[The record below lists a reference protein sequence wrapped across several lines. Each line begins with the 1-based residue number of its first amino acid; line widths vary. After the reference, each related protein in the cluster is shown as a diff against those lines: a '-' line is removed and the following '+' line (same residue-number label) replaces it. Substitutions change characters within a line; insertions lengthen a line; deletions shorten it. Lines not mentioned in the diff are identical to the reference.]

1 MDLFVRND
9 VFTEEEI
16 LARHEIELEKYIKI
30 VQIESRIIGELVMN
44 QIVPVAIQYEN
55 ELINNIRGHNEIGLN
70 VSLSESQKV
79 LVEEISGHINTI
91 VKLVNEMTEA
101 RKSAN
106 HIEDIRERAIAY
118 CDLVKPFFEEI
129 RYHTDKLELIVD
141 DKLWPLPKYRELLF
155 MR

>member
-1 MDLFVRND
+1 
-9 VFTEEEI
+9 
-16 LARHEIELEKYIKI
+16 ELEKYIKI

-55 ELINNIRGHNEIGLN
+55 ELINNIRGHDEIGLN
-70 VSLSESQKV
+70 VSLSESQRV
-79 LVEEISGHINTI
+79 LVAEISGHVNTI

-101 RKSAN
+101 RKVAN

-118 CDLVKPFFEEI
+118 CDLVKPSFEEI
-129 RYHTDKLELIVD
+129 RYHTDKLELIID